1 MADELLIEKC
11 RQHDRKAQLA
21 LYRKYCDGMHIIA
34 CRYLKD
40 SAKAED
46 ALQEAFLKA
55 FLKIGQFKGDVTF
68 GAWLKR
74 IVINRCLDVIK
85 AERMQLESI
94 EEQTLHIAD
103 NDKQDWEVSD
113 RATAEEVYEAI
124 EGLPDK
130 YKFVTKL
137 FLLEGYDHQ
146 EIGQILGISQSA
158 SRTNLHRAK
167 TLLQKKLK
175 HLEHGTG
182 Y

>member
-11 RQHDRKAQLA
+11 RQNDRKAQMA
-21 LYRKYCDGMHIIA
+21 LYRKYCDGMYIIA

-40 SAKAED
+40 TAQAED

-85 AERMQLESI
+85 AQKMQLDSL
-94 EEQTLHIAD
+94 EERTLHLAD
-103 NDKQDWEVSD
+103 ESESWEVGD
-113 RATAEEVYEAI
+113 RTGAEEVYQAI
-124 EGLPDK
+124 EELSEK
-130 YKFVTKL
+130 YRLVAKL
-137 FLLEGYDHQ
+137 FLMEGYDHQ
-146 EIGQILGISQSA
+146 EISGILGISESA

-167 TLLQKKLK
+167 AMLKKKLK

>member
-1 MADELLIEKC
+1 M
-11 RQHDRKAQLA
+11 A
-21 LYRKYCDGMHIIA
+21 LYRKYCDGMFIIA

-40 SAKAED
+40 SAMAED

-74 IVINRCLDVIK
+74 IVINRCLDVLK
-85 AERMQLESI
+85 AQKMQLDSLEERTLHLADDDQGWEVDDRINVDEVYQAI
-94 EEQTLHIAD
+94 EELS
-103 NDKQDWEVSD
+103 E
-113 RATAEEVYEAI
+113 
-124 EGLPDK
+124 K
-130 YKFVTKL
+130 YRMVAKL
-137 FLLEGYDHQ
+137 YLIEGYDHQ
-146 EIGQILGISQSA
+146 EIAEILEISESA

-167 TLLQKKLK
+167 GMLQKKLT